1 MANLRLI
8 LSVLACVLVFP
19 QLILGAEA
27 KRTADIAE
35 RGLSTSDFPRLK
47 QLVPNVYT
55 YADLLNAG
63 GIMLT
68 TVSLIVVTEEGV
80 VVVDGQDNLEQGRA
94 MIAAIKGITSQPIKY
109 VVIASDHS
117 DHVGGNAAF
126 KEAYPDVVFVSSPV
140 SQKVLADNA
149 NPPTEVVADKR
160 TLHLGNTEIQI
171 LNIGRGH
178 TGGDLVAYLPES
190 KVIFLGELYLR
201 YVFPAMITA
210 YPSEWVETIR
220 KAQSMDV
227 SWYVPGHGFVVD
239 DAATMKMGLEEARK
253 ATEHVIQEAKRLHAA
268 GFACETENNCPA
280 AQHANWGP
288 YSDWTLFPL
297 QAPRALARVYMEI
310 DGKLSN

>member
-1 MANLRLI
+1 MANFRLI

-19 QLILGAEA
+19 QLLLGAEA

-35 RGLSTSDFPRLK
+35 RGLSTSDFPRWK
-47 QLVPNVYT
+47 QLVPNVYS

-68 TVSLIVVTEEGV
+68 TVSLIVVAEEGV

-126 KEAYPDVVFVSSPV
+126 KEAYPDVVFVSSPA

-178 TGGDLVAYLPES
+178 TGGDLVPYLPES
-190 KVIFLGELYLR
+190 KVIFLGELYMR

-220 KAQSMDV
+220 KGLIYMTRHNGRIGEV
-227 SWYVPGHGFVVD
+227 EICGH
-239 DAATMKMGLEEARK
+239 
-253 ATEHVIQEAKRLHAA
+253 
-268 GFACETENNCPA
+268 
-280 AQHANWGP
+280 
-288 YSDWTLFPL
+288 
-297 QAPRALARVYMEI
+297 
-310 DGKLSN
+310 